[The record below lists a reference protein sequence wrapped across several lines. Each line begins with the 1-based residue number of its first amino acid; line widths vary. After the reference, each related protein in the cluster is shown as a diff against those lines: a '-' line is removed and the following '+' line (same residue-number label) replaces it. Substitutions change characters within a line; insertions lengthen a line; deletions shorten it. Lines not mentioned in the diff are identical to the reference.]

1 MTEEN
6 RFAEMMGDVSG
17 SKSEPK
23 TSNRPD
29 GNTTEPT
36 KKKAK
41 KNTTGKPDPRIDGVP
56 RYEAG
61 SDGDA
66 PYRKKYGQRVK
77 RGTDGSIG
85 KSANPDYDKVT
96 VYVRAE
102 IAHALRVVSAYRK
115 TEMSQIVEDAILKTL
130 MNDSIGKATLKQSD
144 D

>member
-1 MTEEN
+1 MTEQN
-6 RFAEMMGDVSG
+6 RFSEMMGDVGG
-17 SKSEPK
+17 SKSESK

-29 GNTTEPT
+29 GNATEPT

-41 KNTTGKPDPRIDGVP
+41 KSATGKPDPRVDGVP

-77 RGTDGSIG
+77 RGTEQSIG

-96 VYVRAE
+96 VYIRSD

-115 TEMSQIVEDAILKTL
+115 TEMSQLVEDAVLKIL
-130 MNDSIGKATLKQSD
+130 MNDSIGKATLEQPD